1 MKKRR
6 FSLSFLAI
14 SLILSFLLGGCVTV
28 NPGLTPA
35 APPIESQVPVP
46 DSATKE
52 PEIKVATSVPE
63 PSQPLLTE
71 DAILNMLYDSALAQA
86 PVPLVNGRF
95 SGEINGMSLTAVVE
109 PGIAFGDLNQD
120 GIPDGALLIA
130 ENAGGSGTFVS
141 LLVVYSWQGQ
151 FVVSPAVT
159 IDDRPVIN
167 SMTIDEGVVKLSALV
182 HAPNDPMVS
191 PSTSIQSEYRLFGA
205 SLVQSQ
211 LVSAF
216 AGSAE
221 HRIIIEAPVEG
232 EQVQSAFNLRGSMPV
247 GPFENTLKLTI
258 LDESGNVLLEE
269 GFMVQAEDMG
279 LPALFDSPVV
289 VPEGSAGTRLLVTL
303 SEISMAD
310 GKPMA
315 VESVMVIRQ

>member
-1 MKKRR
+1 MKKRSYSV
-6 FSLSFLAI
+6 SLLVI
-14 SLILSFLLGGCVTV
+14 CLILSFLLGGCVTV

-35 APPIESQVPVP
+35 APAVESQVPVP

-71 DAILNMLYDSALAQA
+71 DAILNMQYDSALAQA
-86 PVPLVNGRF
+86 PVTLVNGRF
-95 SGEINGMSLTAVVE
+95 SGEKNDMTFDAVVE

-141 LLVVYSWQGQ
+141 LLVVYSRQGQ
-151 FVVSPAVT
+151 FQVSPAVM

-167 SMTIDEGVVKLSALV
+167 SMTIEEGVVKLSALV
-182 HAPNDPMVS
+182 HGPNDPMVS
-191 PSTSIQSEYRLFGA
+191 PNTSIQSEYRLFGT

-221 HRIIIEAPVEG
+221 HQIIIDAPVEG
-232 EQVQSAFNLRGSMPV
+232 EQVQAEFNLRGSMPV

-279 LPALFDSPVV
+279 LPALFDSPVA
-289 VPEGSAGTRLLVTL
+289 VPEGSAGKHLLVTL

-315 VESVMVIRQ
+315 VESVWVIRQ

>member
-1 MKKRR
+1 M
-6 FSLSFLAI
+6 
-14 SLILSFLLGGCVTV
+14 
-28 NPGLTPA
+28 
-35 APPIESQVPVP
+35 P

-71 DAILNMLYDSALAQA
+71 DAILNMQYDSALAQA
-86 PVPLVNGRF
+86 PVTLVNGRF

-120 GIPDGALLIA
+120 GILDGALLIA

-141 LLVVYSWQGQ
+141 LLVVYSRQEQ
-151 FVVSPAVT
+151 FQVSPAVT

-167 SMTIDEGVVKLSALV
+167 SLTVDEGVVKLSALV

-191 PSTSIQSEYRLFGA
+191 PSTSIQSEYRLFGT

-258 LDESGNVLLEE
+258 LDESGNVLLKE

-289 VPEGSAGTRLLVTL
+289 VPEDSAGTRLLVTL

>member
-1 MKKRR
+1 
-6 FSLSFLAI
+6 
-14 SLILSFLLGGCVTV
+14 
-28 NPGLTPA
+28 
-35 APPIESQVPVP
+35 
-46 DSATKE
+46 
-52 PEIKVATSVPE
+52 
-63 PSQPLLTE
+63 
-71 DAILNMLYDSALAQA
+71 
-86 PVPLVNGRF
+86 
-95 SGEINGMSLTAVVE
+95 VVE

-141 LLVVYSWQGQ
+141 LLVVYSRQGQ
-151 FVVSPAVT
+151 FQVSPAVM

-167 SMTIDEGVVKLSALV
+167 SMTIEEGVVKLSALV
-182 HAPNDPMVS
+182 HGPNDPMVS
-191 PSTSIQSEYRLFGA
+191 PNTSIQSEYRLFGT

-221 HRIIIEAPVEG
+221 HQIIIDAPVEG
-232 EQVQSAFNLRGSMPV
+232 EQVQAEFNLRGSMPV

-279 LPALFDSPVV
+279 LPALFDSPVA
-289 VPEGSAGTRLLVTL
+289 VPEGSAGKHLLVTL

-315 VESVMVIRQ
+315 VESVWVIRQ

>member
-1 MKKRR
+1 
-6 FSLSFLAI
+6 
-14 SLILSFLLGGCVTV
+14 
-28 NPGLTPA
+28 
-35 APPIESQVPVP
+35 
-46 DSATKE
+46 
-52 PEIKVATSVPE
+52 
-63 PSQPLLTE
+63 
-71 DAILNMLYDSALAQA
+71 
-86 PVPLVNGRF
+86 
-95 SGEINGMSLTAVVE
+95 
-109 PGIAFGDLNQD
+109 
-120 GIPDGALLIA
+120 
-130 ENAGGSGTFVS
+130 
-141 LLVVYSWQGQ
+141 
-151 FVVSPAVT
+151 
-159 IDDRPVIN
+159 
-167 SMTIDEGVVKLSALV
+167 
-182 HAPNDPMVS
+182 MVS
-191 PSTSIQSEYRLFGA
+191 PSTSIQSEYRLFGT

-289 VPEGSAGTRLLVTL
+289 VPEDSAGTRLLVTL

>member
-35 APPIESQVPVP
+35 APAVESQVPVP

-71 DAILNMLYDSALAQA
+71 DAILNMQYDSALAQA
-86 PVPLVNGRF
+86 PVTLVNGRF

-120 GIPDGALLIA
+120 GILDGALLIA

-167 SMTIDEGVVKLSALV
+167 SMTIDDGVVKLSALV

-191 PSTSIQSEYRLFGA
+191 PSTSIQSEYRLFGT

-258 LDESGNVLLEE
+258 LDESGNVLLKE

-289 VPEGSAGTRLLVTL
+289 VPEDSAGTRLLVTL

>member
-1 MKKRR
+1 MKNGRI
-6 FSLSFLAI
+6 FLSFLAI
-14 SLILSFLLGGCVTV
+14 CLILSFLLGGCVTV
-28 NPGLTPA
+28 NPGLPPA
-35 APPIESQVPVP
+35 APADESQVPVP
-46 DSATKE
+46 DSATNE
-52 PEIKVATSVPE
+52 PAIKVATSVPE

-71 DAILNMLYDSALAQA
+71 DAILNMQYDSALAQA
-86 PVPLVNGRF
+86 PVTLVNGRF

-120 GIPDGALLIA
+120 GILDGALLIA

-141 LLVVYSWQGQ
+141 LLVVYSRQGQ
-151 FVVSPAVT
+151 FQVSPAVT

-191 PSTSIQSEYRLFGA
+191 PSTSIQSEYRLFGT

-279 LPALFDSPVV
+279 LPAFFDSPVD

-315 VESVMVIRQ
+315 VESVLVISQ

>member
-35 APPIESQVPVP
+35 APAVESQVPVP

-120 GIPDGALLIA
+120 GILDGALLIA

-141 LLVVYSWQGQ
+141 LLVVYSRQGQ
-151 FVVSPAVT
+151 FQVSPAVT

-191 PSTSIQSEYRLFGA
+191 PSTSIQSEYRLFGT

-289 VPEGSAGTRLLVTL
+289 VPEDSAGTRLLVTL